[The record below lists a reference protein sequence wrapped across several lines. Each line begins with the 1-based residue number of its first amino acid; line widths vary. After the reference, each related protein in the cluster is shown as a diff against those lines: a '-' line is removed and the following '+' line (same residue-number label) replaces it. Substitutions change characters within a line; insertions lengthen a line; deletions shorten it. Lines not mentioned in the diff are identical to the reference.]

1 MAEDSL
7 RLGKELPPAY
17 WRYARR
23 WEMLGY
29 PAFVA
34 MIAIFFLMVLKPA

>member
-7 RLGKELPPAY
+7 RLGKELPLAY
-17 WRYARR
+17 CRYARR